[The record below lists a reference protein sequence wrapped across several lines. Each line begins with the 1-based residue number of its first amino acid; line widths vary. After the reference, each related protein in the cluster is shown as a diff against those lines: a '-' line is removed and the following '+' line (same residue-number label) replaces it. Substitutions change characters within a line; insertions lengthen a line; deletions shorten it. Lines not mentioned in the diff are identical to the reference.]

1 MPFDFQ
7 EIIFRVY
14 FIINTYKIF
23 KIEFYI
29 VSSSSTLSL
38 YRNLYPAKKTV
49 LRHSNSSISTPTQVR
64 KSICKRNEYSGIF

>member
-29 VSSSSTLSL
+29 VSSSSTLQ
-38 YRNLYPAKKTV
+38 NKWEGTE
-49 LRHSNSSISTPTQVR
+49 LRPETQE
-64 KSICKRNEYSGIF
+64 K